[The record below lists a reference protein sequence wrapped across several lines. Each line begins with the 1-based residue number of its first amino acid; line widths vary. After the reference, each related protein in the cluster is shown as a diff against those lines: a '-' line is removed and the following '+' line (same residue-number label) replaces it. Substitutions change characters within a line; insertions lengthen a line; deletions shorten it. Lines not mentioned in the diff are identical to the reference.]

1 MASTPSLPNDNISVV
16 SSPAAT
22 RIVRRR
28 ITSCADIDR
37 IEQEFSPDELRAGAT
52 FYDAFRAAAAEH
64 PDKNAI
70 IALEPPNL
78 LEPVRTVTYREL
90 VEAVE
95 QTSNV
100 FHHAAGGAP
109 SVVAVLLPMLPEGL
123 FSIWGAAT
131 AGVAV
136 PLNPFLEVPAVVRIM
151 NDTQCTTLV
160 TTREVIEARC
170 GGDIDVLRRAL
181 PTLRTVFYV
190 GADGGS
196 DDLATAM
203 ARYAGRGFT
212 FDRDTDP
219 HRDAV
224 LMPTGGTTGTPKLVR
239 MTQFGQL
246 AVTWNVGALM
256 GPDTDGVVAHGMP
269 NFHCGGSVSLG
280 LRCLLYGQTLLTL
293 TAEGFRTKQ
302 VVSEFW
308 NIARHFRVTSV
319 MSTPTTAQ
327 ALLSVPDADSSG
339 HRIEDFHVGGST
351 VPTELVRAFHER
363 FGVWLR
369 ENWGM
374 TEVHGTMT
382 GHPNDDRE
390 PRIGSAGRPLPYC
403 RVAAVE
409 LDENNAVVRVCGPS
423 ERGALLVGGVSI
435 GRGYLDEDLN
445 AGLFVTG
452 MPDGQRWV
460 DSGDVGSVDEDGYV
474 WVSNRAKD
482 LIIRGGH
489 NIDPREIEFALDRHP
504 AVELVAAVG
513 KPDAAKGELPIAY
526 VQLHAGA
533 SVDPGELTAFC
544 REHVQERAAT
554 PVEVIVLDELPL
566 TPVGKLAKPALRIM
580 ATERE
585 VHARVAAAFPDGV
598 RSEVRVDNTGRRLRV
613 IVELIGD
620 ASELAAGAAELR
632 RAVSTYEFDS
642 QVDIVAPVAHPR

>member
-1 MASTPSLPNDNISVV
+1 MV
-16 SSPAAT
+16 SSPSS
-22 RIVRRR
+22 RIVRHR
-28 ITSCADIDR
+28 ITCCADIER
-37 IEQEFSPDELRAGAT
+37 IEKEFSPEQLHEGRT
-52 FYDAFRAAAAEH
+52 FYDVFRAVAAEH
-64 PDKNAI
+64 PDKSAI
-70 IALEPPNL
+70 VAVEPPNL
-78 LEPVRTVTYREL
+78 LEPVRTVTYWEL
-90 VEAVE
+90 VAAVE

-100 FHHAAGGAP
+100 FHYAAGGSP

-131 AGVAV
+131 SGIAV
-136 PLNPFLEVPAVVRIM
+136 PLNPFLEMPALIRIM
-151 NDTQCTTLV
+151 NDTRCTTLV
-160 TTREVIEARC
+160 TIREVIEARC
-170 GGDIDVLRRAL
+170 GGDIGVLRRAV
-181 PTLRTVFYV
+181 PTLRSVFYV
-190 GADGGS
+190 GDGP
-196 DDLATAM
+196 DDLAAAM
-203 ARYAGRGFT
+203 AGFTGQGLT
-212 FDRDTDP
+212 FDRDLDP

-256 GPDTDGVVAHGMP
+256 GVDPDGVVAQGMP

-293 TAEGFRTKQ
+293 TSEGFRNKQ
-302 VVSEFW
+302 VVAEFW
-308 NIARHFRVTSV
+308 SIARHFRVTSV

-327 ALLSVPDADSSG
+327 ALLSAPGADSTG

-351 VPTELVRAFHER
+351 VPTELVRVFHER

-390 PRIGSAGRPLPYC
+390 PRIGSAGRALPFC
-403 RVAAVE
+403 RIAAVE
-409 LDENNAVVRVCGPS
+409 LGENNAVVRVCAPN
-423 ERGALLVGGVSI
+423 ERGSLLVGGISI
-435 GRGYLDEDLN
+435 GRGYLDDDLN

-452 MPDGQRWV
+452 MPDGRRWV
-460 DSGDVGSVDEDGYV
+460 DSGDIGSVDEDGYV

-489 NIDPREIEFALDRHP
+489 NIDPREIEYALDRHP

-513 KPDAAKGELPIAY
+513 KPDATKGELPIAY
-526 VQLHAGA
+526 VQLHVGA
-533 SVDPGELTAFC
+533 SVEPGELMEFC

-566 TPVGKLAKPALRIM
+566 TAVGKLAKPALRIM

-613 IVELIGD
+613 IIELFGD
-620 ASELAAGAAELR
+620 TSELVAGAAEVR
-632 RAVSTYEFDS
+632 RDLGAYEFDS
-642 QVDIVAPVAHPR
+642 QVDIIDPFARPS